1 MMSFTQRLEQSRSS
15 LLTGLHVLRCESS
28 SPAGRCCSTYQSLQS
43 VTAHSLSLC
52 VRMLV
57 FQSVSDV
64 LKCAADINQLWIIGL
79 LLLCVILK
87 KRNNNE

>member
-1 MMSFTQRLEQSRSS
+1 MKQVEASVPQVRGRGRVGVGGGASGMMSFAQRLEQSRSS
-15 LLTGLHVLRCESS
+15 LLTGLRVLRCESS
-28 SPAGRCCSTYQSLQS
+28 SPAGRFVSLY
-43 VTAHSLSLC
+43 

-79 LLLCVILK
+79 L
-87 KRNNNE
+87 

>member
-1 MMSFTQRLEQSRSS
+1 MKQVEASVPQVRGRGRVGWGGPSGMMSFTQRLEQSRSS
-15 LLTGLHVLRCESS
+15 LLTGLRVLRCESS
-28 SPAGRCCSTYQSLQS
+28 SPAGRFVSLY
-43 VTAHSLSLC
+43 

-79 LLLCVILK
+79 L
-87 KRNNNE
+87 